1 MVTHI
6 TPLSELYN
14 WRPLWWVGSENRRQ
28 DAPPED
34 KMTDDLTFTNEEVQ
48 RLEAL
53 YTSSDAA
60 ERRQFVRDALHLQPG
75 GDVIAV
81 GCGPGF
87 ETAGLAEA
95 VGTDGRVHGIDTS
108 EAMLDL
114 ADRRCSDL
122 PQVTHEQG
130 DAVDLPVADARF
142 DAAVCVQVIEYV
154 EEVDAAIAELDRV
167 VRPAGRAAVYATD
180 WDSVV
185 WHSSDRDRMSRVLAA
200 WEDHCAW
207 PHVASRLGNHF
218 RDAGFTVVSVE
229 PFPILNTRLTEDTF
243 GYYLLDLIKEYVAD
257 HDEIGPEEA
266 EAWASDLR
274 DIDERS
280 RTFFNQTSYLYRLQA
295 PG

>member
-1 MVTHI
+1 
-6 TPLSELYN
+6 
-14 WRPLWWVGSENRRQ
+14 
-28 DAPPED
+28 
-34 KMTDDLTFTNEEVQ
+34 MTDDLTFTDEEVQ

-75 GDVIAV
+75 EDVIAV

-95 VGTDGRVHGIDTS
+95 VGTDGGVYGIDTS
-108 EAMLDL
+108 EAMLNL
-114 ADRRCSDL
+114 ANERCGGL

-130 DAVDLPVADARF
+130 DAVDLHADEDRF
-142 DAAVCVQVIEYV
+142 NAAVCVQVIEYI
-154 EEVDAAIAELDRV
+154 EEVDAAVAELARV
-167 VRPAGRAAVYATD
+167 LKPGGRAAVYATD

-185 WHSSDRDRMSRVLAA
+185 WHSSDRNRMARVLAA

-207 PHVASRLGNHF
+207 PHVASQLGSHV
-218 RDAGFTVVSVE
+218 RDAGLTVESVE

-243 GYYLLDLIKEYVAD
+243 GYYLLELIKDYVAD
-257 HDEIGPEEA
+257 HDQIGPEEA
-266 EAWASDLR
+266 EVWASDLR

-280 RTFFNQTSYLYRLQA
+280 QTFFNQTSYLYRLQA
-295 PG
+295 SG